1 MRTQNHNIKIL
12 WDGKSALV
20 VHKPAGIATQ
30 AAPGV
35 ESLETVLRRQLADRT
50 DYLAFPHRLDR
61 PVSGVLLVAVRKR
74 AARLLCDQFASRKV
88 TKTYLAWVTGKVEPQ
103 QLGLWVDHLRKV
115 TDRPHAEI
123 VEPHAEGA
131 RLAETTTSLRLYDAA
146 NNRSLLELAPLTGR
160 MHQLRAQAAH
170 RGIPIIGD
178 RQYGGQGIPGPS
190 SHGTG
195 GHGTGGHGTGRNGAG
210 GTGNTV
216 DRSGEDSPASA
227 SQSTNEIF
235 KTSGQNASS
244 QSTGGRSYGGSN
256 KISGK
261 AGASGFD
268 GPTLD
273 SDERPPDRILLQ
285 AQQITFHDPSNGS
298 LQTVTAS
305 DELPKS
311 V

>member
-178 RQYGGQGIPGPS
+178 RQYGGQGIPGGS
-190 SHGTG
+190 GHGAG
-195 GHGTGGHGTGRNGAG
+195 GHGE
-210 GTGNTV
+210 TGNTV

-273 SDERPPDRILLQ
+273 SNDRPPDRILLQ

-305 DELPKS
+305 DELP
-311 V
+311 